1 MAGQLGKSSRRV
13 VIVLDHYEAFRLLD
27 TWLRQVFIPAL
38 GHNIRVLLAGREPP
52 STAWT
57 IAREWHGLFHSL
69 MLAPLSHAD
78 SMQFLRQAGISK
90 EDSAY
95 IYLFAPDIRLR
106 SNSLVLAALEHS
118 GFNLKETGVQNAV
131 QDLTRAYLADVKDAD
146 VRRAL
151 EAASVVRRITRPIL
165 KAMLRDV
172 PPDLYER
179 LRTMPLVESRRTVS
193 CCTTPFAV
201 L

>member
-1 MAGQLGKSSRRV
+1 MGKSTLLDAFAELAGKRKIKVIRFDCRLIEPTVRGFLHDLGTALGVENHSLKKVAGQLGKSSRRV

-78 SMQFLRQAGISK
+78 SMQLLRQAGVSK
-90 EDSAY
+90 EDSADM
-95 IYLFAPDIRLR
+95 YLSAVCCAPPRL
-106 SNSLVLAALEHS
+106 
-118 GFNLKETGVQNAV
+118 
-131 QDLTRAYLADVKDAD
+131 
-146 VRRAL
+146 
-151 EAASVVRRITRPIL
+151 
-165 KAMLRDV
+165 
-172 PPDLYER
+172 
-179 LRTMPLVESRRTVS
+179 
-193 CCTTPFAV
+193 TTPRTLPFRSEMFLNSGRATSQKSGR
-201 L
+201 